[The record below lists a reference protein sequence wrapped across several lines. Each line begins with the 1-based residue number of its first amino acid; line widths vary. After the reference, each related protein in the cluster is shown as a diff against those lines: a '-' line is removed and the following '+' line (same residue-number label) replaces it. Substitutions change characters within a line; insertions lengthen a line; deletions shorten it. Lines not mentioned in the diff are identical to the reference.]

1 MSDEITVTKG
11 TTFGGAMQREA
22 DSQAA
27 SQTVPTTEI
36 PTTTTQEPTIAVD
49 TQGQLT
55 ETQTQTTP
63 TETAPTPTET
73 TTVEEQFDT
82 SPVVSFDVLDT
93 TKEDTAPVVLGTW
106 EDQIK
111 NADINKV
118 AEVLGL
124 DPFVLELNKHLKN
137 GGSAVDYLAAK
148 AIDYNKVSDADLLK
162 KEFASK
168 YPHLD
173 PSEQEYLF
181 NKKYG
186 ISEFDD
192 EDVQRD
198 KSIALKADAY
208 EVRQKKIA
216 EQANFKIPEPLKQ
229 NQTID
234 EEALRVQ
241 QAEIQKETQK
251 LQFIQNHE
259 VTKNLFANKRVV
271 VDLGEGVPPF
281 NFALD
286 KPEAIMQIF
295 SDGELWEK
303 ALSTK
308 TGEPDVA
315 KMQRIA
321 LAALNPNYEKSLVD
335 YGKTLEK
342 RRAALEDKNAKKP
355 TGAMPSTTDT
365 EVRVTKT
372 NGTFGSYIR

>member
-11 TTFGGAMQREA
+11 TTFGDAMQREA
-22 DSQAA
+22 DSQVAA
-27 SQTVPTTEI
+27 SPVPTTEI
-36 PTTTTQEPTIAVD
+36 PTTTTQEPTISVD

-55 ETQTQTTP
+55 ETKIAP
-63 TETAPTPTET
+63 TETAST
-73 TTVEEQFDT
+73 TSEEQFNI
-82 SPVVSFDVLDT
+82 SPVVSFDV
-93 TKEDTAPVVLGTW
+93 TKENEASVVLGTW

-124 DPFVLELNKHLKN
+124 DPFVLELNKYLKN
-137 GGSAVDYLAAK
+137 GGSAVDYIAIK
-148 AIDYNKVSDADLLK
+148 SIDYNKISDADLLK

-198 KSIALKADAY
+198 INIALKADAY

-216 EQANFKIPEPLKQ
+216 EQANFKIPEPL

-234 EEALRVQ
+234 EEALKAQ

-259 VTKNLFANKRVV
+259 VTKNLFTNKRVV

-281 NFALD
+281 NFSLD